1 MNAQCAR
8 EASSEDGFGRPD
20 PGGRRPRPGPLE
32 RPDRFDLTRDPSGH
46 VGFGMGIH
54 QCVGRHV
61 ARPEAESLLAA
72 LARRVGHL
80 ELAGE
85 PRRHLNNTPRSW
97 ASLPVRVRPHAQG

>member
-8 EASSEDGFGRPD
+8 EASSEDGFGARIRAAADRDPD
-20 PGGRRPRPGPLE
+20 RWSD
-32 RPDRFDLTRDPSGH
+32 PDRFDLTRDPSGH